1 MWLNLD
7 LNDSNI
13 WKVMNKIKLI
23 IDFFRLWILWGDR
36 KEAWQDAKINNDPT
50 FQEEMQEFDDDY
62 FEEPFISKEFIERQ
76 ELLDVAHKNYVD
88 QTMFSSD
95 PTWFKAIPCMEM
107 LTGEETIGARQYA
120 QDEFINKIKTDTEF
134 SKKWGL
140 TIEERELSL
149 EERIRIYALK
159 EGQTYEEFVTNWN
172 TDEQWLEDLSDT
184 TIPTKLITMTYNDKT
199 IESYE

>member
-1 MWLNLD
+1 
-7 LNDSNI
+7 
-13 WKVMNKIKLI
+13 MNKIKLI

-62 FEEPFISKEFIERQ
+62 FEEPFISKEFIEFIERQ

-120 QDEFINKIKTDTEF
+120 QDEFINKCKTDLEF
-134 SKKWGL
+134 SEKWGL
-140 TIEERELSL
+140 KIEERELNL
-149 EERIRIYALK
+149 DERAKLHPNP
-159 EGQTYEEFVTNWN
+159 ENFYEIHGTFSISDSIEDSNFPYKDWLH
-172 TDEQWLEDLSDT
+172 EQFDNGG
-184 TIPTKLITMTYNDKT
+184 IPTKLITITYNDQK